1 LRSPRRGRVAR
12 RSPSIAIVGR
22 RLLGRFLLGDTR
34 RALSCA
40 ATPLS
45 WQRISPGASGFR
57 EREQAAA
64 LRAGAC
70 RLAAGCK
77 QSTRVGLVATSRSV
91 SDSDEIVLRGVQE
104 QRESAARL
112 PRLPKGRIDPPIGGP
127 LPLRPDRLLEGCKH
141 GFARVAAPVVK
152 RSSRE
157 FGGNGCRVRTRSSS
171 AAAGATVQPLDLAAK
186 AGAGAVER
194 RVLTSDLLDRDV
206 ALKQRVGLPDPP
218 ALPFGCES
226 ARVPESSPGHVVG
239 RLREPVEAGGRSQLR
254 EFLAAQGLAR
264 SEQRSSARCLERG
277 RAGVLPRRQPP
288 PSGPVARARR
298 MRTGERPALF
308 RSRHRYCADSA
319 VCPPCRE

>member
-1 LRSPRRGRVAR
+1 MPGSASARSRSWPSDRAVDGGPGDRSVAKRIVRRHSGLAIAFVALRSPRRGRVAR

-77 QSTRVGLVATSRSV
+77 QSTRIGLVATSRSV

-127 LPLRPDRLLEGCKH
+127 LPLRPDRLLQGCKH
-141 GFARVAAPVVK
+141 GFARVAAPLVK

-218 ALPFGCES
+218 ALPFGC
-226 ARVPESSPGHVVG
+226 RVGSCTG
-239 RLREPVEAGGRSQLR
+239 
-254 EFLAAQGLAR
+254 FLAG
-264 SEQRSSARCLERG
+264 SRG
-277 RAGVLPRRQPP
+277 RAF
-288 PSGPVARARR
+288 ARASASRR
-298 MRTGERPALF
+298 TFTAP
-308 RSRHRYCADSA
+308 
-319 VCPPCRE
+319 